1 MKKTYLQPEAKVWEI
16 RGHQPLLG
24 DSVTM
29 SVNDGGSTGQ
39 PSSDDDVS
47 DIDDLLSRRG
57 NLWGDD

>member
-29 SVNDGGSTGQ
+29 SVNDGGNSN
-39 PSSDDDVS
+39 DDVY
-47 DIDDLLSRRG
+47 DVDDLLSRRG